1 MKKLWLVFL
10 NEYKRHVLRKRF
22 IFAILSMP
30 FFVVIT
36 ILIGFLTVWLQYNLA
51 PAGYVDG
58 AEILVYPDQLQPRKF
73 SIFKPVQFVAYLDEA
88 SARAALDQ
96 GEVQAYFLIPP
107 AYMDTGEVTLV
118 SGAKTGEN
126 VTSDFGKFIVTNM
139 LRDQP
144 EELKN
149 RFNTGNNMIIRS
161 LDGTREMD
169 EDNWMTVVTPILA
182 GVLFIVVVNISGNYL
197 LQAVVEEKENRTME
211 ILVTSISPTQLMG
224 GKVLGNLAVGLTQL
238 VAWFLF
244 AMLALLLAPIFI
256 PGVQAPKIAAGD
268 ILLMLGTLLPAFVM
282 VAAAMGAIG
291 ATATEAREAQQ
302 ISGWFTIPL
311 VIPLW
316 FISAIMFK
324 PNGALAVGMSLFP
337 LTAPIALPMR
347 AAFTQ
352 VPAWQIILVISSLCL
367 LAAFALWLS
376 GRIFRLGM
384 LRYGKRVRLAEAFRK
399 AR

>member
-30 FFVVIT
+30 FFVAIT

-51 PAGYVDG
+51 PAGYVDT
-58 AEILVYPDQLQPRKF
+58 ATILINPDQLQPKKLA
-73 SIFKPVQFVAYLDEA
+73 IFKPVHFIPFVDETSARTALDE
-88 SARAALDQ
+88 
-96 GEVQAYFLIPP
+96 GEIQAYYIIPP
-107 AYMDTGEVTLV
+107 TYMDTGEVTFV
-118 SGAKTGEN
+118 SAAKTGEN
-126 VTSDFGKFIVTNM
+126 LTSDFGKFMVANL
-139 LRDQP
+139 LRGQP
-144 EELKN
+144 EERRN
-149 RFNTGNNMIIRS
+149 RITAGNNMIIRS
-161 LDGTREMD
+161 LDGTREMA
-169 EDNWMTVVTPILA
+169 EDNWMTVVTPLLA
-182 GVLFIVVVNISGNYL
+182 GILFIVVVNISGNYL

-211 ILVTSISPTQLMG
+211 ILVTSLSPTQLMG

-244 AMLALLLAPIFI
+244 AMVALFIAPIFI
-256 PGVQAPKIAAGD
+256 PGIQAPKIDAGD

-316 FISAIMFK
+316 FVSAIMFN

-352 VPAWQIILVISSLCL
+352 VPAWQIVLVITSLCL
-367 LAAFALWLS
+367 LAVFALWLS

-399 AR
+399 AG